1 MLLLWVIFVVVV
13 AVYDINVKIFP
24 FLSLNGFF
32 VSFDMMGLGFFI
44 LGGNEKMSQ
53 NLLVLIELD

>member
-32 VSFDMMGLGFFI
+32 VSFDMVGLDFLF
-44 LGGNEKMSQ
+44 
-53 NLLVLIELD
+53 